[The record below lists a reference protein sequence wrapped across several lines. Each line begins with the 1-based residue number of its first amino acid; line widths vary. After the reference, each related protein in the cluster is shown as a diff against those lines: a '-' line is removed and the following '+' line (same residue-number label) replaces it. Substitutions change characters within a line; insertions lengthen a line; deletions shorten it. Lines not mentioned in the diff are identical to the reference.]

1 MKIFYSNSECKA
13 NLEMVHNDIAGP
25 DTETNLLSNC
35 IIKYLRR
42 ETKSR
47 G

>member
-13 NLEMVHNDIAGP
+13 NLEMVHNAIAGP

-35 IIKYLRR
+35 NIKYLRR